1 MAFFEVRYLEITWQN
16 RDEVLKVNFSDH
28 PLVLEPVEK
37 GYEVET
43 VTYTQAHH
51 VIGIH
56 IPNKTIDS
64 EVPYFL
70 LANGEREYLSP
81 VIIPGTDHIWWIQK
95 SYWSSENKK
104 WYSDTYRTAG
114 RYEIQIEHTTLM
126 IINNTS
132 NFTIE
137 ELEYYLKD
145 FKNNLW
151 MLILDNKSVAK
162 INIEK
167 EEKSPSIFNQEFL
180 ELLDSYLKGLEQVLL
195 KPTMHLNEMQAK
207 KPLRAVKP
215 LPRTFR
221 EIAINPT
228 AKMLTSRAFYES
240 YDTPENRYVYYT
252 LTRVLFLVKSLNRIS
267 KSQIEIFQ
275 QKLLEI
281 DKSIHYYETLEYK
294 VVDQNVYDNEIR
306 KLRSDLMSIKEAFI
320 LDDNIVFEE
329 NDKEFTYI
337 VHIENAYGAGDK
349 ATHASS
355 FFVKELMTSKNET
368 KFQKPSN
375 SIDPFCVITF
385 PKKVLIKD
393 FSKAKIEITA
403 VGKRSRKKTNKS
415 GREYFLLK
423 IKTIRNLLIHEHIY
437 LKQYRT
443 LLKNRKYLSQNNWE
457 VELTKEEIEDR
468 DRELKTLRYQKE
480 MIGEL
485 MNDLEAFLT
494 KIPVIEKELIH
505 KLSFFKQYK
514 VKQQSHCPN
523 SMVFIQNP
531 SYVTVKSCYQK
542 ISQFQGLSEA
552 LLEGL
557 MQVEQI
563 GLVSVP
569 DLYERWCL
577 MQILKVLTNVYNF
590 SLEDDWE
597 GKLVNLILHRD
608 YNIELLMRNTRRH
621 QEILLTYEKVLPS
634 GKRPDYVLDLHSFG
648 DYGISSRYD
657 RYGFSNDHSKAR
669 LVLDAKFRS
678 NLPEEEILK
687 VVEELYHEKNY
698 SENGKNQVFVIHPVQ
713 NSISHT
719 RTSPLEWGNSCNYG
733 QAQQHLDENMESVE
747 NISTESSG
755 ISEDE
760 QYWNE
765 DDDVDDFEVSEEE
778 DVAPQH
784 RYGHIFLSPSLKYS
798 RSIDN
803 LQRLLGAFLQRNAKY
818 DSDSE
823 GIISNHSF
831 CCIACGNDSPET
843 FIVNKTRTRGNN
855 PRYTLECQ
863 KCSSF
868 SVKTVCYACP
878 VDDLFKNG
886 FKWTYHR
893 TRAEQV
899 SNIVCY
905 KCEKFL

>member
-43 VTYTQAHH
+43 VTYTQAHY

-167 EEKSPSIFNQEFL
+167 EEKSSSIFNQEFL

-294 VVDQNVYDNEIR
+294 VVDQNVYDNEILKLENDLVELKQSLITNR
-306 KLRSDLMSIKEAFI
+306 YNNHQNVVLEWERLQYTIKFGDNYARLSNQFFVTELNGIGYRALRSQLKETYLVVGFPNMTPGNLVSMELKI
-320 LDDNIVFEE
+320 IGRGNKGDD
-329 NDKEFTYI
+329 Y
-337 VHIENAYGAGDK
+337 
-349 ATHASS
+349 
-355 FFVKELMTSKNET
+355 TSKD
-368 KFQKPSN
+368 KRFWRM
-375 SIDPFCVITF
+375 
-385 PKKVLIKD
+385 D
-393 FSKAKIEITA
+393 FYEITEIDLPQYQRMKD
-403 VGKRSRKKTNKS
+403 KRQQLVTN
-415 GREYFLLK
+415 GWREA
-423 IKTIRNLLIHEHIY
+423 
-437 LKQYRT
+437 
-443 LLKNRKYLSQNNWE
+443 
-457 VELTKEEIEDR
+457 LTKEEIEDR

-621 QEILLTYEKVLPS
+621 QEMLLTYEKVLPS

-765 DDDVDDFEVSEEE
+765 DDVDDFEVSEEE

-818 DSDSE
+818 DSESE